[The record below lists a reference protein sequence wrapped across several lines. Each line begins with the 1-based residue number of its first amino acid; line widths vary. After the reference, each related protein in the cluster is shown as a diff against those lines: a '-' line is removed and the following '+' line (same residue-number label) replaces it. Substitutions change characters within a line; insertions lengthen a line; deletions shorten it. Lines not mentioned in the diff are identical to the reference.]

1 MIAGLS
7 DCPAWARGEGVLV
20 EDSVV
25 KHQWQIEL
33 GERRV
38 ETLKSVSGITL
49 KQEYIEL
56 LQNSPDGKPVPDLVL
71 GGPEFFGTL
80 TLTRGLDKSEKFTQW
95 ILDSKDPAR
104 KEASSP
110 TLVLAYVNEQN
121 NKVVKRFQIEGA
133 RLTSWS
139 AADLSAGDSS
149 AVEETLELAYLSAN
163 PI

>member
-1 MIAGLS
+1 M
-7 DCPAWARGEGVLV
+7 
-20 EDSVV
+20 
-25 KHQWQIEL
+25 
-33 GERRV
+33 
-38 ETLKSVSGITL
+38 T
-49 KQEYIEL
+49 
-56 LQNSPDGKPVPDLVL
+56 VPDLVL

-80 TLTRGLDKSEKFTQW
+80 TLTRGLDKCEKFTQW

-163 PI
+163 LI